1 MGALHGGHYE
11 GLIPA
16 ARARAERVCVSIFVN
31 PSQFG
36 PGEDFERYPR
46 SLQDDLAGCEA
57 RGVDV
62 VFAPAADAIY
72 PPGFQTYVSVE
83 ELTEPLCGR
92 SRPGH
97 FRGVTTVV
105 LKLLMLAQP
114 TVAVFGWKD
123 AQQLL
128 AVRRMVE
135 DLNVPTEI
143 VGVETVRE
151 PDGLAIS
158 SRNQYL
164 TPEQRAAAP
173 RIHQGLR
180 EAAEAFASGERDVET
195 LLGLARR
202 RIASSGLPRIDYL
215 EARSLK
221 TLAPLAEAEP
231 GNTLIAAAVY
241 LGKARLIDNIRL

>member
-31 PSQFG
+31 PTQFG
-36 PGEDFERYPR
+36 PGEDYERYPR
-46 SLQDDLAGCEA
+46 SLQSDLEGCEA
-57 RGVDV
+57 QGVDV
-62 VFAPAADAIY
+62 VFAPAPDAIY
-72 PPGFQTYVSVE
+72 PPGYQTYVSVE
-83 ELTEPLCGR
+83 ELTEPLCGH

-128 AVRRMVE
+128 AIRRMVE

-173 RIHQGLR
+173 QIHKGLR
-180 EAAEAFASGERDVET
+180 AAAEAFASGERDIET

-202 RIASSGLPRIDYL
+202 RIASAGLPRIDYL

-221 TLAPLAEAEP
+221 TLAPLARAEP
-231 GNTLIAAAVY
+231 GNTLIAVAVY